1 VTSWNGV
8 LVPVGTPAEA
18 IKKLNAEFNKVLA
31 NPAMRERLVKIGY
44 EPIGGAP
51 DAFSKHIEAE
61 TKKWGPV
68 IKQSGLQI
76 N

>member
-1 VTSWNGV
+1 V
-8 LVPVGTPAEA
+8 LVPAGTPEAA
-18 IKKLNAEFNKVLA
+18 IKKLNQEFNKVLA
-31 NPAMRERLVKIGY
+31 NPEMRERLIKIGY

-61 TKKWGPV
+61 TNKWGPV

>member
-1 VTSWNGV
+1 MEWSAGPRGHTGR
-8 LVPVGTPAEA
+8 GDQ
-18 IKKLNAEFNKVLA
+18 KLNAEFNKVLA
-31 NPAMRERLVKIGY
+31 TPEMRERLLKIGY

-51 DAFSKHIEAE
+51 DAFSQHIEAQ
-61 TKKWGPV
+61 TKMGPV